1 LEVVSMIDLRS
12 DTVTK
17 PTPLMREAMA
27 RAEVGDD
34 VLGEDPTVNSL
45 EERCAAIMGM
55 EAGLFVAS
63 GTMGNQVALF
73 AHTHRGEEVILE
85 QNAHVG
91 LYEAGAFAVVS
102 GLVLH
107 KLPGRPWGALDPNE
121 VRDAVAPDDV
131 HRPPTTLVCLENT
144 HNMSSGT
151 VITPEQTQAV
161 ADVAHQHGLRLH
173 IDGARIF
180 NAATCLGVEPRVL
193 TQHVDSIQFC
203 FSKGLAAPVGSMV
216 CGTRDFIQAA
226 RRARKLLGGG
236 MRQAGVLAAA
246 CHVSLDTIVPRL
258 HEDHANAR
266 LIAEELAAH
275 DGVSIDLNAIQT
287 NIIRFSLDPSVMEGR
302 RLGALLKDRGTLI
315 DARGGQR
322 FRLVTHND
330 VSADDA
336 HAVAQAFAEILG

>member
-1 LEVVSMIDLRS
+1 MIDLRS

-17 PTPLMREAMA
+17 PTPEMREAMA

-45 EERCAAIMGM
+45 EERCAELMGM

-73 AHTHRGEEVILE
+73 AHTSRGDEVIVE
-85 QNAHVG
+85 ENAHVG
-91 LYEAGAFAVVS
+91 LYEAGAFAVIS
-102 GLVLH
+102 GLVLR

-121 VRDAVAPDDV
+121 VRDAIAPDDV
-131 HRPPTTLVCLENT
+131 HRPPTRLVCLENT

-151 VITPEQTQAV
+151 VITVEQTRAV
-161 ADVAHQHGLRLH
+161 ADVAHEHGLKLH
-173 IDGARIF
+173 VDGARIF
-180 NAATCLGVEPRVL
+180 NAATYLGLEPRQL
-193 TQHVDSIQFC
+193 VDCADSVQFC

-216 CGTRDFIQAA
+216 CGSREFIQRA
-226 RRARKLLGGG
+226 RRARKLMGGG

-246 CHVSLDTIVPRL
+246 CHVSLDRIVPRL

-266 LIAEELAAH
+266 LIAEELAKH
-275 DGVSIDLNAIQT
+275 DGISIDLNAIQT
-287 NIIRFSLDPSVMEGR
+287 NIVRFALDPQVMEGR
-302 RLGALLKDRGTLI
+302 RFAGLLKERGILI

-322 FRLVTHND
+322 FRIVTHND

-336 HAVAQAFAEILG
+336 RAVVQAIAEIL